1 MPRQPVPAHVPAQ
14 FPAQLPVDAPAHVH
28 PGTARRSFLRGASTI
43 AAGLALAPGAAVQA
57 LAAESW
63 TATWGTAPA
72 GPPTSATALSFNNQ
86 TVRLIAHASIGGT
99 RLRVRLSNE
108 MGSAPLQIGA
118 AWVGIASSWATLVAG
133 SNRQLTFGGRT
144 SIQIA
149 AGAPMLSDPVD
160 LAVPAQSDLA
170 VSLYLPGSVT
180 ATTVHD
186 AAYQT
191 SYISPTGNYAST
203 ADLPIASGLYSWPW
217 LTEIDVST
225 PGAALVAVGDSQTD
239 GALTAGNANKRWTD
253 FLARRLLLEAPSLAV
268 GVVNRGISGNRLLG
282 DAANTPLA
290 GKDAIERF
298 ERDVL
303 ATAGARFLVIL
314 IGINDIIYSSSPN
327 AALADQ
333 ITNGY
338 RQLITRARARGIR
351 VLGATILPFEG
362 YTWYSAARESVR
374 QRVNAW
380 IRTAGNF
387 DAVLD
392 FDAAVRDP
400 GRPTRILPA
409 RASTDKLHPNDAGYE
424 AMARAVP
431 LSLLSS

>member
-1 MPRQPVPAHVPAQ
+1 MLTPQHKASATPTRP
-14 FPAQLPVDAPAHVH
+14 
-28 PGTARRSFLRGASTI
+28 TRRTFMQSASTL
-43 AAGLALAPGAAVQA
+43 AAGLALAPGAVRQA
-57 LAAESW
+57 MAAETW
-63 TATWGTAPA
+63 YGTWGAAPA
-72 GPPTSATALSFNNQ
+72 GPAPVSSYMSFSNQ
-86 TVRLIAHASIGGT
+86 TLRLIAHASIGGA
-99 RLRVRLSNE
+99 RARVRLSNE
-108 MGSAPLQIGA
+108 LGRGPVQFGA
-118 AWVGIASSWATLVAG
+118 AWLGLSASGASLVAG
-133 SNRQLTFGGRT
+133 SNRQLRFGGSAGAT
-144 SIQIA
+144 IA
-149 AGAPMLSDPVD
+149 AGTALLSDPLD
-160 LAVPAQSDLA
+160 IIIPAQANLA
-170 VSLYLPGSVT
+170 LSLWLPGSVQ
-180 ATTVHD
+180 AATVHD

-191 SYISPTGNYAST
+191 SYVSAAGNYA
-203 ADLPIASGLYSWPW
+203 ASQAIGSQRTLYSWPF
-217 LTEIDVST
+217 LAEIDIATTRASAT
-225 PGAALVAVGDSQTD
+225 LIALGDSTTD
-239 GALTAGNANKRWTD
+239 GVGSTSNANRRWPD
-253 FLARRLLLEAPSLAV
+253 YLARRLQSETGSGALPV

-380 IRTAGNF
+380 IRNAGNF

-400 GRPTRILPA
+400 GRPTRILQA

>member
-1 MPRQPVPAHVPAQ
+1 MPRQPVPAHA
-14 FPAQLPVDAPAHVH
+14 LAHVH
-28 PGTARRSFLRGASTI
+28 PHTARRSFLSGASTI

-253 FLARRLLLEAPSLAV
+253 FLARRLLLEAPWLAV
-268 GVVNRGISGNRLLG
+268 GVVNRGISGNRLLA

-290 GKDAIERF
+290 GKDMLERF
-298 ERDVL
+298 DRDVL
-303 ATAGARFLVIL
+303 STAGVRYLAVLL
-314 IGINDIIYSSSPN
+314 GINDIIMTSSSDLPTL
-327 AALADQ
+327 ASDIALAY
-333 ITNGY
+333 T
-338 RQLITRARARGIR
+338 QLIARAHTRGVQIF
-351 VLGATILPFEG
+351 GATLLPFEG
-362 YTWYSAARESVR
+362 FTWYAPARETVR
-374 QRVNAW
+374 QQVNSW
-380 IRTAGNF
+380 IRNSGAF

-400 GRPTRILPA
+400 SQPTRILPA
-409 RASTDKLHPNDAGYE
+409 YDGGDHLHPNDAGFN
-424 AMARAVP
+424 AIARAIP
-431 LSLLSS
+431 LGLFS